1 MINKGV
7 KQTGPFWGVF
17 LKCLPRR
24 AMAWR
29 LQLLQLLLE
38 VEDLSFKVSNAS
50 TGGFASPKCITL
62 ALRPKLWHG
71 RCHGIWIAVTTQ
83 NGHGLSE
90 RCSRKAVLKL
100 WLQQLLLGRISKKP
114 WKRLEI
120 RTMCEAQQMKIG
132 DAAMLVTSFNETAL
146 WCRTWQ
152 T

>member
-1 MINKGV
+1 
-7 KQTGPFWGVF
+7 
-17 LKCLPRR
+17 
-24 AMAWR
+24 MAWR

-62 ALRPKLWHG
+62 AFRPKLWHG

-100 WLQQLLLGRISKKP
+100 WLQQFLLGRISKKP

-120 RTMCEAQQMKIG
+120 RTMCEAPADEDWG
-132 DAAMLVTSFNETAL
+132 CCDACYKF
-146 WCRTWQ
+146 Q
-152 T
+152 